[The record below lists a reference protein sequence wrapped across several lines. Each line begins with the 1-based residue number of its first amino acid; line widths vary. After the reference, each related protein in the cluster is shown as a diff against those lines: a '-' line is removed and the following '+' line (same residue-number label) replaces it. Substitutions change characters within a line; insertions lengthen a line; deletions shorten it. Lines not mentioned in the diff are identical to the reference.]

1 MGRESDFR
9 QRLTEIFD
17 LPQEVIFD
25 LPLISIVGN
34 LNLKV
39 ENHRG
44 IIKYTPKLVEI
55 RIKRGQL
62 IIQGRQLKV
71 DHINEEKLVIIG
83 KIDNLSFKLF

>member
-1 MGRESDFR
+1 MGRESNFR
-9 QRLTEIFD
+9 QRLAEIFD
-17 LPQEVIFD
+17 LPQEVILD

-44 IIKYTPKLVEI
+44 IIKYTPELVEI
-55 RIKRGQL
+55 KIKRGQL
-62 IIQGRQLKV
+62 IIEGRQLNIEQIKKEKV
-71 DHINEEKLVIIG
+71 VVVG

>member
-1 MGRESDFR
+1 MGEEVDFR
-9 QRLTEIFD
+9 QRLAEIFD
-17 LPQEVIFD
+17 LPQEVILD

-44 IIKYTPKLVEI
+44 IIKYTPELVKL

-62 IIQGRQLKV
+62 IIEGRQLNIKQIKKEKV
-71 DHINEEKLVIIG
+71 VVVG